1 MIQLKHSIMYVH
13 DIKDTQ
19 KNIEQEPS
27 KYFAS
32 RGQDNMTPT
41 LVVANLAKAIHTPDQ
56 RYPVLFPTL

>member
-1 MIQLKHSIMYVH
+1 MYVH